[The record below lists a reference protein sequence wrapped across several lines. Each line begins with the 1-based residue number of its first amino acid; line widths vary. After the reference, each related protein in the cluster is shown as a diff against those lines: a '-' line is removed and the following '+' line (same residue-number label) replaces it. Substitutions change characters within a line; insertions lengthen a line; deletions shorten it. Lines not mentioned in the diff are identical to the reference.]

1 MLLISPSNLFISVFR
16 TPRENVR
23 SRTRNTMS
31 GMVASALERRINE
44 ALNDLT
50 DEEIQRLDRSTSR
63 LGLERNGDRD
73 RIVEF

>member
-1 MLLISPSNLFISVFR
+1 
-16 TPRENVR
+16 
-23 SRTRNTMS
+23 MS